1 MEFKYKHI
9 NYEALSVALFGGL
22 APITILSIGYGMDC
36 IVKALKN
43 NPYSSPGIPFYVALA
58 ILAVSIVISLFIII
72 FSKKQTVY
80 YDDNIIKFDDT
91 VIYIKNIKKVSY
103 QKMPIFLLP
112 LLFAYKCETGML
124 LEIKYDD
131 EEGYHK
137 KYTDRITY
145 SIFRKL
151 NLPL

>member
-22 APITILSIGYGMDC
+22 APITILSVVEVVGFIAK
-36 IVKALKN
+36 ILKN
-43 NPYSSPGIPFYVALA
+43 DPYSPLGIPLYVALA

-80 YDDNIIKFDDT
+80 HDDNIIKFDDT

-131 EEGYHK
+131 E
-137 KYTDRITY
+137 
-145 SIFRKL
+145 
-151 NLPL
+151 